1 MAKIDYE
8 KLNNTIQYALWSA
21 FEIKA
26 GELGDDRAAIAAEFQ
41 EFLDSY
47 KDSSV
52 TVRGVYDISG
62 MRPEADVMFW
72 IHGEKL
78 EDLQAFY
85 RAFRRKTQ
93 LGRAAVPYRSNAAL
107 HRPAEFN
114 KSHVPDF
121 MIDPNPK
128 RWICLYPFVRTPD
141 WYLMDDAPRRKML
154 VDHGMEAR
162 QFNMVRAN
170 TIPAFGLG
178 DYEWMLAFESPDMEN
193 VVDLMWK
200 MRYTEARKYV
210 SEETPFLSGRW
221 ILDELPEYIES
232 LP

>member
-47 KDSSV
+47 KDSGV

-85 RAFRRKTQ
+85 
-93 LGRAAVPYRSNAAL
+93 
-107 HRPAEFN
+107 
-114 KSHVPDF
+114 
-121 MIDPNPK
+121 
-128 RWICLYPFVRTPD
+128 
-141 WYLMDDAPRRKML
+141 
-154 VDHGMEAR
+154 
-162 QFNMVRAN
+162 
-170 TIPAFGLG
+170 
-178 DYEWMLAFESPDMEN
+178 
-193 VVDLMWK
+193 
-200 MRYTEARKYV
+200 
-210 SEETPFLSGRW
+210 LSL
-221 ILDELPEYIES
+221 IHI
-232 LP
+232 